1 MANKWMESFWL
12 TRKESV
18 TVGDPGSG
26 ENITREF
33 SVGMTVKS
41 DGSAKSDEL
50 YKAVDRSLNII
61 IEEEKENWMNS
72 HLMNKEKEMLKKK
85 LEFLDI
91 PAEEPQEEVSEGQE
105 EQ

>member
-1 MANKWMESFWL
+1 MASKWMESFWL

-18 TVGDPGSG
+18 TVGDPGTG
-26 ENITREF
+26 ETITREF

-72 HLMNKEKEMLKKK
+72 HLMNKEKELLKKK
-85 LEFLDI
+85 LEV
-91 PAEEPQEEVSEGQE
+91 AHEVEEESQEDANEGQE
-105 EQ
+105 A

>member
-1 MANKWMESFWL
+1 MGNKWMESFWL

-18 TVGDPGSG
+18 TVGDPSSG
-26 ENITREF
+26 ESVTREF

-61 IEEEKENWMNS
+61 IEEEKESWMNS
-72 HLMNKEKEMLKKK
+72 HLMNREKELLKKK
-85 LEFLDI
+85 LEASVT
-91 PAEEPQEEVSEGQE
+91 PTEEQEESNESTE
-105 EQ
+105 E

>member
-1 MANKWMESFWL
+1 MGTKWMESFWL

-18 TVGDPGSG
+18 TVADPGSG
-26 ENITREF
+26 ESVTREF

-61 IEEEKENWMNS
+61 IEEEKETWMNS
-72 HLMNKEKEMLKKK
+72 HLMNKEKEALKSK
-85 LEFLDI
+85 LKDASEQI
-91 PAEEPQEEVSEGQE
+91 EEPQEEVNE
-105 EQ
+105 E